1 MSFEIVDDRMW
12 MPIHTKPRCEK
23 KFLRFCER
31 FNITAYLPL
40 RKNVRTKRKSTLI
53 YTYVPMF
60 PGYSFA
66 CLNDEE
72 KSLIVTSNTIVNF
85 VSLTR
90 DQEKSLVEDLTGI
103 KILEQMQESENILVS
118 PEIIPGSEV
127 SIKSGPL
134 RGLTGLVEQRKGV
147 HRIIVNVE
155 MICQSVCME
164 LDSSDVEVVY

>member
-1 MSFEIVDDRMW
+1 
-12 MPIHTKPRCEK
+12 
-23 KFLRFCER
+23 
-31 FNITAYLPL
+31 
-40 RKNVRTKRKSTLI
+40 
-53 YTYVPMF
+53 MF
-60 PGYSFA
+60 PGYAFA

-90 DQEKSLVEDLTGI
+90 DQESSLVEDLVGI
-103 KILEQMQESENILVS
+103 RILEEMQENGEVLVA

-127 SIKSGPL
+127 VIKSGPL
-134 RGLTGLVEQRKGV
+134 RGLTGLVENRKGV
-147 HRIIVNVE
+147 HRIVVNVE

>member
-1 MSFEIVDDRMW
+1 MDFEIYDDRMW

-23 KFLRFCER
+23 KFERFCEK
-31 FNITAYLPL
+31 FNITSYLPL

-60 PGYSFA
+60 PGYAFA

-90 DQEKSLVEDLTGI
+90 DQESSLVEDLVGI
-103 KILEQMQESENILVS
+103 RILEEMQENGEVLVA

-127 SIKSGPL
+127 VIKSGPL
-134 RGLTGLVEQRKGV
+134 RGLTGLVENRKGV
-147 HRIIVNVE
+147 HRIVVNVE